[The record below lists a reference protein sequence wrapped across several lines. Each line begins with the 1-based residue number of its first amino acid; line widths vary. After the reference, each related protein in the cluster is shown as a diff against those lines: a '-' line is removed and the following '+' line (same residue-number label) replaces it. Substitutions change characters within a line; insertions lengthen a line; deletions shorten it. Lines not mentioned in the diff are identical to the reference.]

1 MYSEKIFLGKS
12 SCFKWLLSF
21 QYDRCCFENI
31 TASVRNFFGDWCSEI
46 YRKKVR
52 WQNWMAANFNARK
65 MYSTIERMEWLRVF
79 YRDNYSTF
87 ERTHTWNQLFSE
99 INILL
104 VKELLKQWLTTSSPV
119 KINTV
124 PFKEWMTAILLVKKK
139 RRYYTTSKDEWLEW
153 WNK

>member
-1 MYSEKIFLGKS
+1 MAALISVWSMLLWKYYCFGK
-12 SCFKWLLSF
+12 K
-21 QYDRCCFENI
+21 
-31 TASVRNFFGDWCSEI
+31 FFGDWCSEI
-46 YRKKVR
+46 YWKKVR

-139 RRYYTTSKDEWLEW
+139 EDTTLLQRM
-153 WNK
+153 NG